1 MSLGRAFAVADF
13 LPRLYVLEGRKEMS
27 ATRKFKTEVADLL
40 HLIIHSLYSNKEI
53 FLRELISNA
62 SDAIDKLRYLTLTDE
77 SLKGFAFDPR
87 IDITFTEGT
96 GRTLTISD
104 NGIGMD
110 EDDLNNN
117 LGTIASSG
125 TKKFLASLSEDQKK
139 DSNLIGQFGVGF
151 YSAFMVAS
159 RITVISRKAGSDK
172 AYKWTSTGESSYSI
186 EEAERDGQGTSIIL
200 TLNEEGEQ
208 FANRWTLENLI
219 KKYSDNIAYPIFLTY
234 DQTHYDNEKKD
245 ANGEPVKTVE
255 RKTEQINS
263 ASALWKRSKSGIKD
277 EEYKEFYKNT
287 FYDSED
293 PLFYIHTQAEGATE
307 YTTLFF
313 IPATAPF
320 DMYYADYRPGVKL
333 YVKRV
338 YITDD
343 DKDLLP
349 SYLRFVRGIIDSEDL
364 PLNVS
369 REILQE
375 NKVMMSIRAASV
387 KKLLG
392 EFRKIAEN
400 NPELYA
406 KFIAQYGRPL
416 KEGLYSDYA
425 NRDALL
431 ELVRY
436 KSSES
441 DGYVSLKEYKE
452 RMKDGQKAIYYIT
465 GGKEDVLRTSPLVAA
480 YREKGYEVLIMG
492 DDIDE
497 IVVGMIGS
505 YQDVPLKAINK
516 EESIDDLKSDEDKK
530 KEEDK
535 KGVAEKIKA
544 ALGDR
549 VKDVRVSS
557 RLSDSPAAV
566 ILSNEDMSI
575 QMQRMMRQLGRS
587 DLPEVKPLLEINP
600 DSAVIRKIEESGD
613 DEFVKAL
620 SSVILDQAL
629 LAEGVMPSDS
639 ADFVRNLTR
648 ILSV

>member
-96 GRTLTISD
+96 RRTLTISD

-186 EEAERDGQGTSIIL
+186 EEAERDGQGTTIIL

-245 ANGEPVKTVE
+245 ANGEPEKTVE

-313 IPATAPF
+313 VPATAPF

-375 NKVMMSIRAASV
+375 NKVMMSIRNASV

-575 QMQRMMRQLGRS
+575 QMQRMMRQLGHS

>member
-1 MSLGRAFAVADF
+1 MFM
-13 LPRLYVLEGRKEMS
+13 EGRNEMS
-27 ATRKFKTEVADLL
+27 SSRKFKTEVADLL

-62 SDAIDKLRYLTLTDE
+62 SDAIDKLRYLTLTDD
-77 SLKGFAFDPR
+77 SLKGFSFEPQ
-87 IDITFTEGT
+87 IDISFTEGDK
-96 GRTLTISD
+96 RTLTISD

-125 TKKFLASLSEDQKK
+125 TRKFLQSLTEDQKK

-159 RITVISRKAGSDK
+159 RITVVTRKAGTDK
-172 AYKWTSTGESSYSI
+172 AYRWTSTGESSYTI
-186 EEAERDGQGTSIIL
+186 DEAERDGQGTTITL
-200 TLNEEGEQ
+200 ELNEEGEQ
-208 FANRWTLENLI
+208 FANRWTLDNLI
-219 KKYSDNIAYPIFLTY
+219 KKYSDNIAYPIFLSY

-245 ANGEPVKTVE
+245 ADGNSLKTVE
-255 RKTEQINS
+255 HKREQVNS
-263 ASALWKRSKSGIKD
+263 ASALWKRPKSSIKD
-277 EEYKEFYKNT
+277 EEYKEYYKNT

-313 IPATAPF
+313 IPAKAPF

-343 DKDLLP
+343 DKELLP
-349 SYLRFVRGIIDSEDL
+349 TYLRFVRGVIDSEDL

-375 NKVMMSIRAASV
+375 NRVMMSIRNASV

-392 EFRKIAEN
+392 EFRKISEN
-400 NPELYA
+400 NPELYE
-406 KFIAQYGRPL
+406 KFIAEYGRPL

-425 NRDALL
+425 NRDTLL
-431 ELVRY
+431 DLVRY
-436 KSSES
+436 KSSEG
-441 DGYVSLKEYKE
+441 DGYVSLKQYKE
-452 RMKDGQKAIYYIT
+452 RMKEGQKAIYYIT
-465 GGKEDVLRTSPLVAA
+465 GGKEDILRTSPLVAA
-480 YREKGYEVLIMG
+480 YKEKGYEVLLMC

-497 IVVGMIGS
+497 IVVGTIGT
-505 YQDVPLKAINK
+505 YQEMPLKAINK

-544 ALGDR
+544 ALGDK

-557 RLSDSPAAV
+557 RLSDAPAAV
-566 ILSNEDMSI
+566 ILSNDDLSI
-575 QMQRMMRQLGRS
+575 QMQRMMRQLGH
-587 DLPEVKPLLEINP
+587 DETPEIKPLLEINP
-600 DSAVIRKIEESGD
+600 DSAVIRKIEESQD
-613 DEFVKAL
+613 DGFVKAL
-620 SSVILDQAL
+620 SAVILDQAL

-639 ADFVRNLTR
+639 SQFVRNLTS